1 MNLLKRKTYVQKKQI
16 SNFESFSNFS
26 PINFRITIFNYFIF
40 FFIFFNEQLFLN
52 IGNKLTNISQYIN
65 TCKYKYIRI
74 SYLTY
79 QFEYTFYFH
88 KISTVNTKV
97 SKFST
102 YNTKYIF
109 IVLYIYI
116 CLFIL
121 KNMFYIRLTK
131 LMSNNR

>member
-52 IGNKLTNISQYIN
+52 IGNKLTNISQYKN

-79 QFEYTFYFH
+79 
-88 KISTVNTKV
+88 
-97 SKFST
+97 
-102 YNTKYIF
+102 
-109 IVLYIYI
+109 
-116 CLFIL
+116 
-121 KNMFYIRLTK
+121 
-131 LMSNNR
+131 